1 MIVGYQPS
9 GGLGRE
15 LIDGADRVRI
25 MGREVRVRAR
35 VATVGGLSAHAGRG
49 ELLDWA
55 RPAGGAEVRLV
66 HGEPRALESLREALA
81 AQGQSASLQPSQVR
95 LPGAGRPDEGG
106 E

>member
-35 VATVGGLSAHAGRG
+35 VATVGGLSAHAGRA
-49 ELLDWA
+49 ELLEGPS
-55 RPAGGAEVRLV
+55 RGAGGGAAPGARRA
-66 HGEPRALESLREALA
+66 PRARVVAR
-81 AQGQSASLQPSQVR
+81 R
-95 LPGAGRPDEGG
+95 LPARA
-106 E
+106 